1 MCGLFFPPQSP
12 WGVRPPKKITP
23 LVVVF
28 FKAPNRELMAR
39 ARGYLELEML
49 FVGIF
54 GEIAVLRIN
63 EGYV

>member
-1 MCGLFFPPQSP
+1 MGCPPPQ
-12 WGVRPPKKITP
+12 TFF
-23 LVVVF
+23 L

-49 FVGIF
+49 FVVFF